1 MSIDVVEQEVAAPVA
16 ATLCRLS
23 AEGVYWRV
31 LVAAWRRDEQEWV
44 GRLVFEPE
52 GAAGASEVREGPPLL
67 RGRSRAEVV
76 ASAHEIP
83 ERHLRLLLHSLV

>member
-1 MSIDVVEQEVAAPVA
+1 MGIDVVEQDAAAPAA

-31 LVAAWRRDEQEWV
+31 LVAAWQRGEEWI

-52 GAAGASEVREGPPLL
+52 GTGAAGEVREGPPLL
-67 RGRSRAEVV
+67 RGQSQAEVV
-76 ASAHEIP
+76 ASAHDIP